1 MISILTQCLT
11 MNSNL
16 IKKHIIE
23 IKAIYHV
30 NCISDMLI
38 VEVRKVA
45 FKLIMCFYY
54 GWSLIV

>member
-16 IKKHIIE
+16 IKIHIIE

-30 NCISDMLI
+30 TSISDMLI

-45 FKLIMCFYY
+45 FKLSMCFY
-54 GWSLIV
+54 